1 MATCKLGLFS
11 KSSFLLNSV
20 LKHGSSRIGQQLLR
34 GKIVEEI
41 HDLRIAWYAVC
52 KPAAGLLFVI

>member
-1 MATCKLGLFS
+1 
-11 KSSFLLNSV
+11 V
-20 LKHGSSRIGQQLLR
+20 LKHGSSTIGQQLLR